1 LNFTFSII
9 LLRFHVSIISGGSLA
24 LSAPLATA
32 LIEIR
37 FIKKLKK
44 YFKELAKELLRYYR
58 NNYEMVDCPDIVGYN
73 ELQENASHI
82 IDRDCFELVIIE
94 LVNMGEVSV
103 GSSKDGDKVLKF
115 KVRVE

>member
-1 LNFTFSII
+1 
-9 LLRFHVSIISGGSLA
+9 LLRF
-24 LSAPLATA
+24 
-32 LIEIR
+32 
-37 FIKKLKK
+37 
-44 YFKELAKELLRYYR
+44 YR